1 MTGGAP
7 VEIALEDD
15 PTPLVR
21 ILGATLRRSA
31 RNPGLES
38 KLRGM
43 HGVVALKSS
52 VDPQAVT
59 MRFDKGTVTIE
70 HGVAADSGVVIE
82 ADLTKMNEPNA
93 PKPKVSGA
101 ATHLKLAL
109 AVSKVLDPPAGPWQ
123 EEARAFWDFA
133 RDHPRM
139 PATLLVVCTDDGSRL
154 TLGDSEGDGERNGT
168 SEYELHGSA
177 RNLTSVFTGGS
188 VLGEDMLN
196 GKLCGVGSLQHLAEL
211 TGRSIAWMFGG

>member
-1 MTGGAP
+1 MAGGAP
-7 VEIALEDD
+7 VQIALEDD

-21 ILGATLRRSA
+21 ILGATLSRSA
-31 RNPGLES
+31 RNPALEA

-43 HGVVALKSS
+43 QGVVALKSS

-59 MRFDKGTVTIE
+59 IRFAKGTVTLE

-82 ADLTKMNEPNA
+82 ADLTRMNEPNA
-93 PKPKVSGA
+93 PKPKVRGA
-101 ATHLKLAL
+101 ARHLLLAL
-109 AVSKVLDPPAGPWQ
+109 AVSKVLEPPAGTWQ
-123 EEARAFWDFA
+123 EEARAFWEFA
-133 RDHPRM
+133 RSHPRM
-139 PATLLVVCTDDGSRL
+139 PGVLLVVCTDDGSRL
-154 TLGDSEGDGERNGT
+154 TLGDGT
-168 SEYELHGSA
+168 PDYELYGSA
-177 RNLTSVFTGGS
+177 HALTSVFTGGS

>member
-1 MTGGAP
+1 MAGGAP
-7 VEIALEDD
+7 VQIALEDD

-21 ILGATLRRSA
+21 IVGATLRRSA
-31 RNPGLES
+31 RNPALEA
-38 KLRGM
+38 KLRSM
-43 HGVVALKSS
+43 EGVVALKSS

-59 MRFDKGTVTIE
+59 IRFAKGNVTLE
-70 HGVAADSGVVIE
+70 HGVAADTGVVIE

-93 PKPKVSGA
+93 EKPKVRGA
-101 ATHLKLAL
+101 ARHLKLAL
-109 AVSKVLDPPAGPWQ
+109 AVAKVLEPPTGTWQ
-123 EEARAFWDFA
+123 EEARAFWEFA

-139 PATLLVVCTDDGSRL
+139 PGVLLVVCTDDDSRL
-154 TLGDSEGDGERNGT
+154 TLGDGSPD
-168 SEYELHGSA
+168 YELHGSA
-177 RNLTSVFTGGS
+177 TALTSVFTGGS

>member
-1 MTGGAP
+1 MAGGAP
-7 VEIALEDD
+7 VQIALEDD

-31 RNPGLES
+31 RNPALEA
-38 KLRGM
+38 KLRSM
-43 HGVVALKSS
+43 QGVVALKSS
-52 VDPQAVT
+52 IDPQAVT
-59 MRFDKGTVTIE
+59 MRFAKGTVTLE

-82 ADLTKMNEPNA
+82 ADLTKLNEPGA

-101 ATHLKLAL
+101 ARHLKLAL
-109 AVSKVLDPPAGPWQ
+109 AAGKVLDPPAGTWQ
-123 EEARAFWDFA
+123 DEARAFWEFA
-133 RDHPRM
+133 RNHPRM
-139 PATLLVVCTDDGSRL
+139 PGVLLVVCTDDGARL
-154 TLGDSEGDGERNGT
+154 TLGDGPGT
-168 SEYELHGSA
+168 YELHGSA
-177 RNLTSVFTGGS
+177 RALTSVFTGGS

>member
-1 MTGGAP
+1 MAGGAP
-7 VEIALEDD
+7 VQIMLEDD

-21 ILGATLRRSA
+21 ILGATLARSA
-31 RNPGLES
+31 RNPALES

-43 HGVVALKSS
+43 KGVVTLKSS

-59 MRFDKGTVTIE
+59 IRFDSGNVSLE

-93 PKPKVSGA
+93 PKPKVTGA
-101 ATHLKLAL
+101 ARHLSLAL
-109 AVSKVLDPPAGPWQ
+109 AVSKVLEPPPGSWQ
-123 EEARAFWDFA
+123 DEARAFWAFA
-133 RDHPRM
+133 HDHPRM
-139 PATLLVVCTDDGSRL
+139 PRALLVVCTDVPARL
-154 TLGDSEGDGERNGT
+154 VLGDGEP
-168 SEYELHGSA
+168 EYELHGTEHA
-177 RNLTSVFTGGS
+177 LLSVFTGGS

-196 GKLCGVGSLQHLAEL
+196 GKLYGVGSLQHLAEL